1 VRPELATILARP
13 IAHRGL
19 HDAGR
24 GAIENS
30 LAAAEAAVA
39 GGYGIE
45 CDVQLTGDSEA
56 VVFHDETL
64 DRLTSE
70 TGPVSAR
77 TAAELEAIGLKG
89 GGDSI
94 PTLSAFLA
102 AIAGHVP
109 LVIEIKSLG
118 DGDLRLAGRTAALA
132 AAYRGPVALKSFD
145 PAIIAHCRA
154 LGAVC
159 PLGLVGPEQPG
170 AAAPPEGFYD
180 FLSWHIGELSSLR
193 AARPTTP
200 LMSWTVRSEDEHELA
215 KSLGSQIVFER
226 YRPAPKRFP
235 LGWNH
240 PSDKKPLSL

>member
-1 VRPELATILARP
+1 VRPDLATILARP

-45 CDVQLTGDSEA
+45 CDVQLTGDGEA

-70 TGPVSAR
+70 TGPVSVR

-89 GGDSI
+89 GGDRI
-94 PTLSAFLA
+94 PTLGAFLS
-102 AIAGHVP
+102 AIAGRVP
-109 LVIEIKSLG
+109 VVIEIKSLG
-118 DGDLRLAGRTAALA
+118 EGDLRLAGRAVALA

-145 PAIIAHCRA
+145 PAVMAHCRA
-154 LGAVC
+154 SGATC
-159 PLGLVGPEQPG
+159 PLGLVGPDQPG
-170 AAAPPEGFYD
+170 GGVPPEGFYD
-180 FLSWHIGELSSLR
+180 LLSWNIGELGSAR
-193 AARPTTP
+193 AAHPATP
-200 LMSWTVRSEDEHELA
+200 LMSWTVRSKDQHDLA
-215 KSLGSQIVFER
+215 RSLGAQIVFER
-226 YRPAPKRFP
+226 YRPAP
-235 LGWNH
+235 
-240 PSDKKPLSL
+240 